1 MKIENT
7 KYIRDKNSKA
17 ILQSDRNALDN
28 YRAAKKQKETE
39 INVINNLVNDVKEI
53 KECVHQLQI
62 QLDKKRWPS

>member
-53 KECVHQLQI
+53 KECNA
-62 QLDKKRWPS
+62 

>member
-1 MKIENT
+1 MKIDNT

-39 INVINNLVNDVKEI
+39 INVINNLVTVSYTHLTLPTI
-53 KECVHQLQI
+53 CSV
-62 QLDKKRWPS
+62 

>member
-39 INVINNLVNDVKEI
+39 INVINNLVNDVEEI
-53 KECVHQLQI
+53 KEFIHQLQI
-62 QLDKKRWPS
+62 QHDRKRK

>member
-7 KYIRDKNSKA
+7 KYVRDKNSKA
-17 ILQSDRNALDN
+17 ILQSDRNSLDN

-62 QLDKKRWPS
+62 QLDKKRK